1 MRTVLSARIVSKRQ
15 RKTTSGIATV
25 SVLGDLIRSR
35 YTPNPSVLCPLNWL
49 MIVWEDR
56 IESIAV
62 TDLAGDST
70 TIPQLLLCANGLM
83 SNRVLLLEQESL

>member
-1 MRTVLSARIVSKRQ
+1 MSDKVTAHVC
-15 RKTTSGIATV
+15 
-25 SVLGDLIRSR
+25 SVPVELVDDC
-35 YTPNPSVLCPLNWL
+35 VC
-49 MIVWEDR
+49 EDR